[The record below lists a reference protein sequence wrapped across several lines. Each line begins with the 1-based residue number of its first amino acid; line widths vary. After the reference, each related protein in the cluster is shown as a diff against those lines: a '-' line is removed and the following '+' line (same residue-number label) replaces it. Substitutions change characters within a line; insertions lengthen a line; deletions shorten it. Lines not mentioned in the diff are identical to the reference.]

1 MTTERLDHRTR
12 HQEEHQT
19 EDLTEQRQREA
30 LQPFVTDLIGRN
42 KELTLEFAREFTA
55 VTNPSKDKHPTS
67 WLDDHDEKAV
77 HPFSSQYQER
87 ELNRSESDII
97 LSFKKAARHLDSIQT
112 GQLAVTIVEAM
123 SHRTNLIFSQHFPQ
137 HADDFAAHHDRG
149 NIPHPQSY
157 NSLMQHAGDYYA
169 EALGNTEQLLKESL
183 KPDADHPLDI
193 NRDMDSDPYPITWA
207 IDTLRVLEKDME
219 RTAVRGQLPEFIEQI
234 NPDEDFLTAYR
245 ERGNALAELFSKD
258 YTDTHP
264 DQPLDPAD
272 PRYIEHFKQTAVDY
286 LPGDVHN
293 VADLV
298 AHNYAVYKANNF
310 MPKPNS
316 IDELQQKYLQIRDT
330 TYNSLTNNDQKG

>member
-1 MTTERLDHRTR
+1 MTAEGLDHRTR

-19 EDLTEQRQREA
+19 ENLTEQWQREA
-30 LQPFVTDLIGRN
+30 LQPFVNDLISRN

-55 VTNPSKDKHPTS
+55 VTGPSTETHPTS

-77 HPFSSQYQER
+77 HPFSEQYQER
-87 ELNRSESDII
+87 ELNHSESDII
-97 LSFKKAARHLDSIQT
+97 LSFKEAARHLDAIQT
-112 GQLAVTIVEAM
+112 DQLAVTIVEAM
-123 SHRTNLIFSQHFPQ
+123 SHRTNAIFSQQFPQ
-137 HADDFAAHHDRG
+137 YVEDFAAHHDRG

-157 NSLMQHAGDYYA
+157 NSLMKHAGDYYA

-183 KPDADHPLDI
+183 KPNAEHPLDI
-193 NRDMDSDPYPITWA
+193 NTDSEPYPITWA
-207 IDTLRVLEKDME
+207 VDALRVLEKDME

-234 NPDEDFLTAYR
+234 NPDEGFFIAYR

-272 PRYIEHFKQTAVDY
+272 PRYIEQFKQTAVDY

-298 AHNYAVYKANNF
+298 AHNYAVDKANNF

-316 IDELQQKYLQIRDT
+316 IEELQQKYLQIRDT
-330 TYNSLTNNDQKG
+330 TYNSLTDNDPKG